1 MAASACFIA
10 QLSDAGEKSGQV
22 LSEILPWLIV
32 LAGVVLAGGVV
43 IYFIRRSI
51 KNADSG
57 GSATGGFTLQDL
69 REMHAAGELT
79 EEEFERAKA
88 LMIGRA
94 KAGPASTA
102 PAGRNPGAGQ

>member
-51 KNADSG
+51 KGDGDASG
-57 GSATGGFTLQDL
+57 GGGFTLQDL
-69 REMHAAGELT
+69 REMHAAGELND
-79 EEEFERAKA
+79 EEFERAKA
-88 LMIGRA
+88 QMIGRA
-94 KAGPASTA
+94 KTGPAKS
-102 PAGRNPGAGQ
+102 NPRPPTGQ